1 MWYSR
6 LKSFVCLVV
15 LKKTGFCFI
24 KSQSG
29 SRDGSKSEAIIIS
42 MSLSLTGEGVGNG
55 GEKGVEL
62 VGSRDGSK
70 REAII
75 LSMSASLM
83 AEGVGGCLDKGVELD
98 GAETS
103 SVVESKKASSI
114 SFSNSEL
121 ERDGRRGTDGN
132 TMDED

>member
-1 MWYSR
+1 M
-6 LKSFVCLVV
+6 L
-15 LKKTGFCFI
+15 
-24 KSQSG
+24 
-29 SRDGSKSEAIIIS
+29 
-42 MSLSLTGEGVGNG
+42 LSLTGEGVGNG

-70 REAII
+70 RESII
-75 LSMSASLM
+75 LSRSASLM
-83 AEGVGGCLDKGVELD
+83 AEGVDGCLDKGVELE
-98 GAETS
+98 GATLS
-103 SVVESKKASSI
+103 AVESKKASSI